1 MRNCPLAAFGVDYP
15 AWRVFMDNVFER
27 CREEGRVLVFGHR
40 GYSQLYP
47 ENTMV
52 SFDNC
57 AKHPN
62 VDGVELD
69 VHLCRT
75 GEVVVA
81 HDFSLKR
88 TAGIDREIEEL
99 SWDELRAIDVGS
111 FKGEGFSDARIPLL
125 EELLGTYGSRFVYD
139 IELKV
144 KAGKVNPEL
153 CRRTL
158 DVIRRCNVEDS
169 VLVSSFNPFALRR
182 FGSIC
187 RRRIPRADIFCHAQD
202 VPRILWDGA
211 GHIVSRSSYL
221 KPEYKQV
228 DAAYLDR
235 VPGRPV
241 VCWTVNSSEDARR
254 LLSLNEGGKGMR
266 VYGLIGN
273 DPCLLA
279 DAVEAHGNES
289 LKGR

>member
-1 MRNCPLAAFGVDYP
+1 
-15 AWRVFMDNVFER
+15 MDGVFEK
-27 CREEGRVLVFGHR
+27 CRREWKVLVFGHR

-57 AKHPN
+57 AKASG

-69 VHLCRT
+69 VHLCKS

-88 TAGIDREIEEL
+88 TAGIVREIEDFK
-99 SWDELRAIDVGS
+99 WDELRRVDVGS
-111 FKGEGFSDARIPLL
+111 FKGPAFSDARIPLL
-125 EELLGTYGSRFVYD
+125 EELLGTYGDRFIYD

-144 KAGKVNPEL
+144 KAGKVNAEL
-153 CRRTL
+153 CRKTL
-158 DVIRRCNVEDS
+158 DVIRRCNVEKN

-182 FGSIC
+182 FGSVC
-187 RRRIPRADIFCHAQD
+187 RRSIPRADIFCHADD

-228 DAAYLDR
+228 SPSYLDK
-235 VPGRPV
+235 VHGMPV
-241 VCWTVNSSEDARR
+241 VCWTVNTVEDARR
-254 LLSLNEGGKGMR
+254 LVSFNEGPKGMR

-279 DAVEAHGNES
+279 NAVNDG
-289 LKGR
+289 K

>member
-1 MRNCPLAAFGVDYP
+1 
-15 AWRVFMDNVFER
+15 MDDVFEK
-27 CREEGRVLVFGHR
+27 CRQSGKVLVFGHR

-57 AKHPN
+57 AKLPQ

-88 TAGIDREIEEL
+88 TAGIDKEIEEL
-99 SWDELRAIDVGS
+99 SWDELKGIDVGS
-111 FKGEGFSDARIPLL
+111 FKGPGFSSARIPLL

-144 KAGKVNPEL
+144 KAGKVNPQL
-153 CRRTL
+153 CRKTL
-158 DVIRRCNVEDS
+158 DVIRRCNVESS

-182 FGSIC
+182 FGAVCSH
-187 RRRIPRADIFCHAQD
+187 RVPRADIFCHAAD
-202 VPRILWDGA
+202 VPRILWNGA

-228 DAAYLDR
+228 DSAYLDK
-235 VPGRPV
+235 VHGMPV
-241 VCWTVNSSEDARR
+241 VCWTVNTADDAKRM
-254 LLSLNEGGKGMR
+254 LSLNSGPNGMR

-273 DPCLLA
+273 DPELLA
-279 DAVEAHGNES
+279 SVLGD
-289 LKGR
+289 